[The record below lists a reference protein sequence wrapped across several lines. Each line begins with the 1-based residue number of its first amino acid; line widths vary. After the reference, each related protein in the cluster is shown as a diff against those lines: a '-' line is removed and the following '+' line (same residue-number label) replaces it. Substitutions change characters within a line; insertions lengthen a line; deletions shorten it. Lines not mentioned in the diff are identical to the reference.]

1 MLPLQWL
8 LWKSL
13 PCWCWW
19 KCCLRRTKWCKHW
32 WCPLTI
38 VQYTQCNNNWRSSS
52 RIWLWDPV
60 FNHKKDV
67 ADGTA
72 FLPVG
77 RVWPGVDCWC
87 FPLGRRSLIPVH
99 PTDWQLSTHSILSP
113 IPATLSCQDMC
124 TSEDLLIPS
133 KSARRIFF
141 LGHNIQWA
149 GLSIRQ
155 LWVGWLWLQ
164 NIPKSQKYPWPQSE
178 SAGLVGPRDIF
189 AAGTWSRK
197 VPLCEQSSCS
207 SSSSGRTL
215 ALHSAAA
222 GPGRSGSQLGIR
234 TTRLFSAFPHHC
246 SRSDFEQTDIL
257 RGFDDERASRL
268 TSALVVSCSSL
279 SSLKGFWRLTHWL
292 SRGN

>member
-52 RIWLWDPV
+52 RIWLWNPV
-60 FNHKKDV
+60 FNHKNDV

-124 TSEDLLIPS
+124 TSEDLFIPI
-133 KSARRIFF
+133 K
-141 LGHNIQWA
+141 
-149 GLSIRQ
+149 
-155 LWVGWLWLQ
+155 
-164 NIPKSQKYPWPQSE
+164 
-178 SAGLVGPRDIF
+178 
-189 AAGTWSRK
+189 
-197 VPLCEQSSCS
+197 
-207 SSSSGRTL
+207 
-215 ALHSAAA
+215 
-222 GPGRSGSQLGIR
+222 
-234 TTRLFSAFPHHC
+234 
-246 SRSDFEQTDIL
+246 SRSQYSVSWFVNKTAL
-257 RGFDDERASRL
+257 GRL
-268 TSALVVSCSSL
+268 TLFAEYPQVPKISL
-279 SSLKGFWRLTHWL
+279 TPIWECR
-292 SRGN
+292 SR